1 LIPKVLRELPPLLT
15 LAGPVILAEI
25 GWMVMGIVDT
35 MMVGPLG
42 PAAIGAAGLG
52 GGVFTAIAIF
62 GMGLML
68 GLDAYVSQA
77 HGAGDGAECR
87 RWLHSGVWLAAALG
101 LPIMGLAW
109 VVYVSLDAWGLHPE
123 IRVLVGPYLR
133 GLSFGALPLLFY
145 AAFRRYLQG
154 MHVVRPVMF
163 ALITANIVN
172 AIGNWILIY
181 GHLGAPAL
189 GVEGSAWATTL
200 ARTWMAGFL
209 LVAIRRVHRRQRVP
223 APPKPHGGPAPP
235 KLRGAGGPARFDV
248 ARIKQLVALG
258 FPAAS
263 QVTLEV
269 GVFAAATALAG
280 KLDPVSSGSH
290 QIALNIAALAFMVP
304 LGLSSAGAVRVGY
317 AVGARDVPQAV
328 RAGWTA
334 LATGAGVMAAIG
346 LVLFLWPARL
356 ISVFTTDQRVIDIGV
371 RLLAIAAAFQLFD
384 GTQAVVTGVLRGIGE
399 TRMPMIINVI
409 GHWLFGLPVG
419 YALCYWY
426 DWGVLGLWI
435 GLSVGLIFTALV
447 LTAVWYQKT
456 RVVIV

>member
-1 LIPKVLRELPPLLT
+1 VLRELSPLLR

-35 MMVGPLG
+35 IMVGPLG

-52 GGVFTAIAIF
+52 SGVFTAIAIF

-68 GLDAYVSQA
+68 GLDAFVSQA
-77 HGAGDGAECR
+77 HGAGDEAECR

-101 LPIMGLAW
+101 PSIMGFAW
-109 VVYVSLDAWGLHPE
+109 LVYASLDAWGLHPE

-163 ALITANIVN
+163 ALITANVVN
-172 AIGNWILIY
+172 AIANWILIY
-181 GHLGAPAL
+181 GHLGARAF
-189 GVEGSAWATTL
+189 GVEGSAWATTI
-200 ARTWMAGFL
+200 ARIWMAGFL
-209 LVAIRRVHRRQRVP
+209 LVAIRRVHRRQHVP
-223 APPKPHGGPAPP
+223 APPKPHGEGGPAPP
-235 KLRGAGGPARFDV
+235 KHGEGVPWTLDV
-248 ARIKQLVALG
+248 ARIKRLVALG

-304 LGLSSAGAVRVGY
+304 LGLSSAGAVRVGH
-317 AVGARDVPQAV
+317 AVGARDLSRAV

-334 LATGAGVMAAIG
+334 LTTGGVIMAMIA
-346 LVLFLWPARL
+346 LVLFLWPALL

-384 GTQAVVTGVLRGIGE
+384 GTQAVVTGVLRGVGE

-426 DWGVLGLWI
+426 GWGVLGLWI
-435 GLSVGLIFTALV
+435 GLSIGLIFTALV
-447 LTAVWYQKT
+447 LTAVWWNRT
-456 RVVIV
+456 RHVLFEF

>member
-1 LIPKVLRELPPLLT
+1 VLRELPPLLK
-15 LAGPVILAEI
+15 LAGPVVLAEI

-35 MMVGPLG
+35 IMVGPLG

-52 GGVFTAIAIF
+52 SGVFTAIAIF

-68 GLDAYVSQA
+68 GLDAFVSQA
-77 HGAGDGAECR
+77 HGAGDEAECR
-87 RWLHSGVWLAAALG
+87 RWLYSGVWLAAMVG
-101 LPIMGLAW
+101 PPIMGLAW
-109 VVYVSLDAWGLHPE
+109 VLYASLDAWGLHPE

-154 MHVVRPVMF
+154 MHLARPVMF
-163 ALITANIVN
+163 ALITANVIN
-172 AIGNWILIY
+172 AIANWILIY
-181 GHLGAPAL
+181 GHLGAPAF
-189 GVEGSAWATTL
+189 GVEGSAWATTI
-200 ARTWMAGFL
+200 ARIWMAGFL
-209 LVAIRRVHRRQRVP
+209 LVAIQLEHRRQRHQH
-223 APPKPHGGPAPP
+223 ASP
-235 KLRGAGGPARFDV
+235 KLHGEGWSLDV
-248 ARIKQLVALG
+248 ARIKRLVGLG

-290 QIALNIAALAFMVP
+290 QIALNLAALAFMVP
-304 LGLSSAGAVRVGY
+304 LGLASAGAVRVGH
-317 AVGARDVPQAV
+317 AVGARDPQRAV
-328 RAGWTA
+328 LAGWTA
-334 LATGAGVMAAIG
+334 LGTCSVIMITIG
-346 LVLFLWPARL
+346 LVLFLVPVQL
-356 ISVFTTDQRVIDIGV
+356 ISGFTTDPRVIDIGV

-409 GHWLFGLPVG
+409 GHWVFGLPVG

-426 DWGVLGLWI
+426 SWGVLGLWVGLSI
-435 GLSVGLIFTALV
+435 GLVFTALV
-447 LTAVWYQKT
+447 LTAVWWKRT
-456 RVVIV
+456 REVLV

>member
-1 LIPKVLRELPPLLT
+1 MHAISHFASCILHFDYTVLRELPPLLK

-52 GGVFTAIAIF
+52 SGVFTAIAIF

-68 GLDAYVSQA
+68 GLDAYVSQT
-77 HGAGDGAECR
+77 HGAGDEAECR
-87 RWLHSGVWLAAALG
+87 RWLHSGVWLAAMVGPPIVALTW
-101 LPIMGLAW
+101 LL
-109 VVYVSLDAWGLHPE
+109 YESLEAWGLHPE

-133 GLSFGALPLLFY
+133 GLSWGAIPLLFY

-154 MHVVRPVMF
+154 MHVVRPVML
-163 ALITANIVN
+163 ALVTANLIN
-172 AIGNWILIY
+172 ALGNWILIY

-189 GVEGSAWATTL
+189 GVEGSAWATTV

-209 LVAIRRVHRRQRVP
+209 LVAIALEHRSRLDRQPHVP
-223 APPKPHGGPAPP
+223 WT
-235 KLRGAGGPARFDV
+235 LDI
-248 ARIKQLVALG
+248 ARIRRLVALG

-304 LGLSSAGAVRVGY
+304 LGLSSAGAVRVGH
-317 AVGARDVPQAV
+317 AIGARDESRAV
-328 RAGWTA
+328 LAGWTA
-334 LATGAGVMAAIG
+334 LATGAVIMAIIG
-346 LVLFLWPARL
+346 LVLFLWPAVL
-356 ISVFTTDQRVIDIGV
+356 ISAFTTDQRVIDIGV

-399 TRMPMIINVI
+399 TRMPMVINVI

-419 YALCYWY
+419 YALCFWY
-426 DWGVLGLWI
+426 AWGVLGLWI
-435 GLSVGLIFTALV
+435 GLSIGLIFTALV
-447 LTAVWYQKT
+447 LTAVWWNRTQHHA
-456 RVVIV
+456 

>member
-1 LIPKVLRELPPLLT
+1 VLRELPPLLK
-15 LAGPVILAEI
+15 LAVPVILAEI

-42 PAAIGAAGLG
+42 PAAIGATGLG
-52 GGVFTAIAIF
+52 SGVFTAIAIF

-68 GLDAYVSQA
+68 GLDAYVAQT
-77 HGAGDGAECR
+77 HGAGDEAECR
-87 RWLHSGVWLAAALG
+87 RWLHSGVWLAAMAG
-101 LPIMGLAW
+101 PPIMALTW
-109 VVYVSLDAWGLHPE
+109 VLYASLEAWGLHPE

-133 GLSFGALPLLFY
+133 ALSWSALPLLFF

-154 MHVVRPVMF
+154 MHLVRPVMF
-163 ALITANIVN
+163 ALVSANLIN
-172 AIGNWILIY
+172 AFGNWILIY

-209 LVAIRRVHRRQRVP
+209 LVAITLEHRRRLAHQPHVP
-223 APPKPHGGPAPP
+223 WS
-235 KLRGAGGPARFDV
+235 LDV
-248 ARIKQLVALG
+248 ARIRRLVAFG

-304 LGLSSAGAVRVGY
+304 LGLSSAGAVRVGH
-317 AVGARDVPQAV
+317 AVGARDTRRAV
-328 RAGWTA
+328 LAGWTA
-334 LATGAGVMAAIG
+334 LAAGGVIMAVIG
-346 LVLFLWPARL
+346 LALFLWPVQL
-356 ISVFTTDQRVIDIGV
+356 ISAFTTDQRVIDIGV
-371 RLLAIAAAFQLFD
+371 RLLAIAAGFQLFD
-384 GTQAVVTGVLRGIGE
+384 GTQAVVTGVLRGIGD
-399 TRMPMIINVI
+399 TRMPMLINVI

-419 YALCYWY
+419 YALCFQFA
-426 DWGVLGLWI
+426 WGVLGLWI
-435 GLSVGLIFTALV
+435 GLSIGLIFTAVV
-447 LTAVWYQKT
+447 LTAVWWRRTQHYA
-456 RVVIV
+456 